1 MDSSL
6 IIELAINGALI
17 GLMYALVALGIV
29 LIYKTSGL
37 ANLAQGAIATYRALG
52 GGWET
57 RVGHEFVPQETIDQM
72 RARTNWG
79 DILSP
84 DYGEGADMF
93 LFQRPNAGTPEQEK
107 ETQHDH
113 PN

>member
-37 ANLAQGAIATYRALG
+37 ANLAQGAIAMTGAYVTWAIASGVGAPIWRAVPLALVLLFGIGMLIQRLASRPLSG
-52 GGWET
+52 GPRST
-57 RVGHEFVPQETIDQM
+57 ATTLTV
-72 RARTNWG
+72 RAVV
-79 DILSP
+79 
-84 DYGEGADMF
+84 
-93 LFQRPNAGTPEQEK
+93 
-107 ETQHDH
+107 
-113 PN
+113 